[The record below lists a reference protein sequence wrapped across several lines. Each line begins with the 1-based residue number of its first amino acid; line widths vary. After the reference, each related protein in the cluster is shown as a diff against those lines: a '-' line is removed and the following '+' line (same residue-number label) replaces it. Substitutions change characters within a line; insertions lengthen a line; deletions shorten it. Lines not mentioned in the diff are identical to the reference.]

1 MTAGSIRNIGV
12 YYTRKRQFIHNYSP
26 EPLKIRNLKN
36 ESRNDQ
42 RTAEK
47 GYPIIQIR
55 PAQKTRES
63 RWMLSLRFKWL
74 FSYRT

>member
-1 MTAGSIRNIGV
+1 MTAGSIRNVGV

-26 EPLKIRNLKN
+26 APLKIRNLKN

-47 GYPIIQIR
+47 GYTHHTDTACVKNKGEPVDAL
-55 PAQKTRES
+55 P
-63 RWMLSLRFKWL
+63 
-74 FSYRT
+74 